1 MRFSDGLTVEAAATW
16 LPATTQ
22 SAYALV
28 ADGILDPDVPEAAG
42 VVEVPVSYDASAPD
56 MAVSAGLKALGLAG
70 VDAADVGL
78 LLHNWIY
85 HQGHDFWSP
94 AHYVADRVGAS
105 SALPFGIQQMCHAG
119 AMALHTA
126 AAYLTADPTLGT
138 ALITTADRFD
148 PAGFDRWRGDYQVA
162 YGDGATAA
170 VLGRSGRGLRLVAH
184 AVLAAPEME
193 SMYRGA
199 DPFSPAPL
207 AHGRPIDVRRTKRAF
222 LEAGGM
228 DRFAKTGP
236 EAVRSV
242 VLQALAEAGLAPD
255 DPRIGCVA
263 LPRLGP
269 KVLELMYLPALRE
282 LVPVEPVRL
291 GARTGHLGCGDPVA
305 NLAEIGASRDL
316 LAPDAYALVL
326 TGGGGFTWSCLVVQ
340 RVGDGWGAGR

>member
-1 MRFSDGLTVEAAATW
+1 MRFSEDLTVEAAATW
-16 LPATTQ
+16 LPSTTQ

-28 ADGILDPDVPEAAG
+28 ADGVLDPDGPESAG
-42 VVEVPVSYDASAPD
+42 VIEVPVSYDTSAPD
-56 MAVSAGLKALGLAG
+56 MAVSAGRRALALAE
-70 VDAADVGL
+70 VEATDISL
-78 LLHNWIY
+78 LLHNWIW

-105 SALPFGIQQMCHAG
+105 AAIPFGIQQMCHAG

-126 AAYLTADPTLGT
+126 ATYLTADPSLRT

-193 SMYRGA
+193 SMYRGTDA
-199 DPFSPAPL
+199 FGPAPL
-207 AHGRPIDVRRTKRAF
+207 AHGRPVDIRRTKRVF
-222 LEAGGM
+222 LESGGM
-228 DRFAKTGP
+228 ARFAKTGP
-236 EAVRSV
+236 EAVRTV
-242 VLQALAEAGLAPD
+242 VLQALSEAGLLPD
-255 DPRIGCVA
+255 DPRIRCVA

-269 KVLELMYLPALRE
+269 KVLDLMYLPAVRE
-282 LVPVEPVRL
+282 LLAAEPVRL
-291 GARTGHLGCGDPVA
+291 GARTGHLGCGDLVA
-305 NLAEIGASRDL
+305 NLADLGAGDR
-316 LAPDAYALVL
+316 LAPDDYALLL

-340 RVGDGWGAGR
+340 QVGDGWGAGR